1 MNILSLILKS
11 PSLIIIAI
19 TAIIS
24 IIGFSNKK
32 FFYQLALQPYN
43 VFHYK
48 KIYQMLTCGFLHAN
62 WMHLIINMFVF
73 YSFSEITIYNFY
85 ANWGIIGIFLFI
97 FLYLSA
103 IVVSSIYSTIKHRNN
118 PRYIAIGASGA
129 TSAITYT
136 FILFYPWE
144 KLYFFFAIPIPAIIF
159 GAIYLVYCFIMDK
172 VGKDN
177 IGHNAH
183 FWGAVYGFIFPILLK
198 PSLFLNFISKLTNF

>member
-1 MNILSLILKS
+1 MNVLSLILKS
-11 PSLIIIAI
+11 SSLIIIAV

-32 FFYQLALQPYN
+32 FFYALALQPYS

-48 KIYQMLTCGFLHAN
+48 KIYQIFTCGFLHAN

-73 YSFSEITIYNFY
+73 YSFSEITLYNFY
-85 ANWGIIGIFLFI
+85 ANWGIIGIFLFV

-103 IVVSSIYSTIKHRNN
+103 IIVSSLYSTIKHRNN
-118 PRYIAIGASGA
+118 PYYIAIGASGA

-159 GAIYLVYCFIMDK
+159 GVLYLVYCYVMDK

-183 FWGAVYGFIFPILLK
+183 FWGAVYGFLFPILLK
-198 PSLFLNFISKLTNF
+198 PSLFLNFISKLTNI